1 MTSRRLS
8 RRELSL
14 INQSYL
20 NSIHGRDSNI
30 TSREVDTDELIEIS
44 PINDNYYTHSNRAQQ
59 QLQERYAQTKPHEV
73 THTLWRYDDIPIDP
87 NRIVPSFAY
96 TIIEKSGEIIPIPAI
111 EPRMSDT
118 SILEGVTRTT
128 PVKYNTTFNRIN
140 TGVFRTNPNSNV
152 AMSNKNKQDRYDS
165 NNSEVR
171 SQANTGISVNGTIL
185 PKHCTAE
192 NFTPQRRILNT
203 RSGAIDVSV
212 IDREIREYIN
222 KTFNLIGRSKNNVR
236 QITYN
241 EYASMVK
248 NYNDFLNKTFKKYG
262 IPTNLI
268 QQPANGIRLTL
279 PSGSKNRSEITLMN
293 DTVKLNPMSMA
304 YLSSNEV
311 SSQKNGMGKL
321 ITSNVAKMIDPIS
334 TIGVIGGTNAISKN
348 NGGIIATAVA
358 SMLEPVRQLFIGATN
373 LNVNRSTELHNMNY
387 NSHIQQRGELPIYM
401 NGINRNDEVK
411 PILQNVTPINASV
424 GGINAQVSSST
435 EHGIPSLV
443 IRNDGD
449 ITKASISGIN
459 GNIVNQNP
467 LDSIMRLATG
477 VFEFITT
484 GKYQGGAIE
493 TTQPTINY
501 SDYVRNMR
509 NQKRITNSVSGG
521 VDTRPLQLPT
531 NFKVI
536 RHTSGSNDVIS
547 SGNNGVIDSS
557 VNVGNRSR
565 RIRSSNNVVVSH
577 RASGIDVSTH
587 NDHRVI
593 SKNNLL
599 NRRVIGHRTIPAIP
613 TNNETLPS
621 LPSRGIDL
629 HVRDQVDVNEYI
641 FSL

>member
-1 MTSRRLS
+1 MTSKINNQNSGRRLS

-20 NSIHGRDSNI
+20 NSIHSRYSNI

-44 PINDNYYTHSNRAQQ
+44 PTNDNYYTHSNRAQQ

-73 THTLWRYDDIPIDP
+73 TQTLWRYDDIPIDP

-152 AMSNKNKQDRYDS
+152 AMSNKNRQDRYDS

-171 SQANTGISVNGTIL
+171 SQSNTGISVNGTIL
-185 PKHCTAE
+185 PKHYTTK

-203 RSGAIDVSV
+203 RSGSIDVSV
-212 IDREIREYIN
+212 IDREIREYTN

-236 QITYN
+236 QITYD
-241 EYASMVK
+241 EYVGMVK
-248 NYNDFLNKTFKKYG
+248 NYNDFLNKTFKKYC

-268 QQPANGIRLTL
+268 QQPVNGIRLTL
-279 PSGSKNRSEITLMN
+279 PSGNKNRSEITLMN

-321 ITSNVAKMIDPIS
+321 IINNAAKMIDPIS
-334 TIGVIGGTNAISKN
+334 NIGVIGGTNVISKN
-348 NGGIIATAVA
+348 NSGIITSIVA
-358 SMLEPVRQLFIGATN
+358 SMIEPVKQLFIGATN
-373 LNVNRSTELHNMNY
+373 LNVNKNTELYNMNY

-411 PILQNVTPINASV
+411 PILQNVTPINASI
-424 GGINAQVSSST
+424 GGINGSA
-435 EHGIPSLV
+435 
-443 IRNDGD
+443 
-449 ITKASISGIN
+449 
-459 GNIVNQNP
+459 VNQTP

-536 RHTSGSNDVIS
+536 RHTSGSNDVIRRR
-547 SGNNGVIDSS
+547 NNGVIDSS

-565 RIRSSNNVVVSH
+565 RIRSGNNAVMSH
-577 RASGIDVSTH
+577 RASGIDVGTH
-587 NDHRVI
+587 NDHRVV
-593 SKNNLL
+593 SRNNLL
-599 NRRVIGHRTIPAIP
+599 NRRVIDHTTIPAIP
-613 TNNETLPS
+613 TNNETIPS

>member
-1 MTSRRLS
+1 MTSKINNQNSGRRLS

-20 NSIHGRDSNI
+20 NSIHGRYSNI

-44 PINDNYYTHSNRAQQ
+44 PTNDNYYTHSNRAQQ

-73 THTLWRYDDIPIDP
+73 TQTLWRYDDIPIDP

-152 AMSNKNKQDRYDS
+152 AMSNKNRQDRYDS

-171 SQANTGISVNGTIL
+171 SQSNTGISVNGTIL
-185 PKHCTAE
+185 PKHYTTK

-203 RSGAIDVSV
+203 RSGSIDVSV
-212 IDREIREYIN
+212 IDREIREYTN

-236 QITYN
+236 QITYD
-241 EYASMVK
+241 EYVGMVK
-248 NYNDFLNKTFKKYG
+248 NYNDFLNKTFKKYC

-268 QQPANGIRLTL
+268 QQPVNGIRLTL
-279 PSGSKNRSEITLMN
+279 PSGNKNRSEITLMN

-321 ITSNVAKMIDPIS
+321 IINNAAKMIDPIS
-334 TIGVIGGTNAISKN
+334 NIGVIGGTNVISKN
-348 NGGIIATAVA
+348 NSGIITSIVA
-358 SMLEPVRQLFIGATN
+358 SMIEPVKQLFIGATN
-373 LNVNRSTELHNMNY
+373 LNVNKNTELYNMNY

-411 PILQNVTPINASV
+411 PILQNVTPINASI
-424 GGINAQVSSST
+424 GGINGSA
-435 EHGIPSLV
+435 
-443 IRNDGD
+443 
-449 ITKASISGIN
+449 
-459 GNIVNQNP
+459 VNQTP

-536 RHTSGSNDVIS
+536 RHTSGSNDVIRRR
-547 SGNNGVIDSS
+547 NNGVIDSS

-565 RIRSSNNVVVSH
+565 RIRSGNNAVMSH
-577 RASGIDVSTH
+577 RASGIDVGTH
-587 NDHRVI
+587 NDHRVV
-593 SKNNLL
+593 SRNNLL
-599 NRRVIGHRTIPAIP
+599 NRRVIDHTTIPAIP
-613 TNNETLPS
+613 TNNETIPS

>member
-1 MTSRRLS
+1 MTSKINNQNSGRRLS

-44 PINDNYYTHSNRAQQ
+44 PINDNYYTNSNRAQQ

-73 THTLWRYDDIPIDP
+73 TQTLWRYDDIPIDP

-185 PKHCTAE
+185 PKHYTTE
-192 NFTPQRRILNT
+192 NITPQRRILNT
-203 RSGAIDVSV
+203 RSGTIDVSV
-212 IDREIREYIN
+212 IDREIREYTN

-248 NYNDFLNKTFKKYG
+248 NYNDFLNETFKKYC

-279 PSGSKNRSEITLMN
+279 PSGNKNRREITLMN

-321 ITSNVAKMIDPIS
+321 IINNAAKMIDPIS

-348 NGGIIATAVA
+348 NGEIIASVVA

-373 LNVNRSTELHNMNY
+373 LNVNKNTELHNMNY

-424 GGINAQVSSST
+424 GGINGSVT
-435 EHGIPSLV
+435 
-443 IRNDGD
+443 
-449 ITKASISGIN
+449 
-459 GNIVNQNP
+459 P

-536 RHTSGSNDVIS
+536 RHTSGSNNVIS

-565 RIRSSNNVVVSH
+565 RIRSGNNAVVSH
-577 RASGIDVSTH
+577 RASGIDVGTH

-593 SKNNLL
+593 SRNNLL
-599 NRRVIGHRTIPAIP
+599 NRRVIDHTTIPAIP

>member
-1 MTSRRLS
+1 MTSKINNQNSGRRLS

-20 NSIHGRDSNI
+20 NSIHSRYSNI

-44 PINDNYYTHSNRAQQ
+44 PTNDNYYTHSNRAQQ

-73 THTLWRYDDIPIDP
+73 TQTLWRYDDIPIDP

-152 AMSNKNKQDRYDS
+152 AMSNKNRQDRYDS

-171 SQANTGISVNGTIL
+171 SQSNTGISVNGTIL
-185 PKHCTAE
+185 PKHYTTK

-203 RSGAIDVSV
+203 RSGSIDVSV
-212 IDREIREYIN
+212 IDREIREYTN

-236 QITYN
+236 QITYD
-241 EYASMVK
+241 EYVGMVK
-248 NYNDFLNKTFKKYG
+248 NYNDFLNKTFKKYC

-268 QQPANGIRLTL
+268 QQPVNGIRLTL
-279 PSGSKNRSEITLMN
+279 PSGNKNRSEITLMN

-321 ITSNVAKMIDPIS
+321 IINNAAKMIDPIS
-334 TIGVIGGTNAISKN
+334 NIGVIGGTNVISKN
-348 NGGIIATAVA
+348 NSGIITSIVA
-358 SMLEPVRQLFIGATN
+358 SMIEPVKQLFIGATN
-373 LNVNRSTELHNMNY
+373 LNVNKNTELYNMNY

-401 NGINRNDEVK
+401 NAINRNDEVK

-424 GGINAQVSSST
+424 GGINGSA
-435 EHGIPSLV
+435 
-443 IRNDGD
+443 
-449 ITKASISGIN
+449 
-459 GNIVNQNP
+459 VNQTP

-536 RHTSGSNDVIS
+536 RHTSGSNDVIRRR
-547 SGNNGVIDSS
+547 NNGVIDSS

-565 RIRSSNNVVVSH
+565 RIRSGNNAVMSH
-577 RASGIDVSTH
+577 RASGIDVGTH
-587 NDHRVI
+587 NDHRVV
-593 SKNNLL
+593 SRNNLL
-599 NRRVIGHRTIPAIP
+599 NRRVIDHTTIPAIP
-613 TNNETLPS
+613 TNNETIPS